1 MADKLLTRRWVLTTL
16 LVVAA
21 AAVMVRLGFWQLDR
35 LAQRRAFNARVEAQL
50 NAPPLDLNQTKA
62 IADLTGMEY
71 RHVMVTGTFDFDQQ
85 VALRNQ
91 AWNNQ
96 IGVHLLTPLIIE
108 GTNQAVLVDRGWI
121 PLADAGSP
129 QAWRKY
135 DQPGTVTISGMLRA
149 PQTRPFFGGAVDPT
163 LAPGQKGLEEWNV
176 VNVARIAQ
184 QVSEPLLPM
193 YIQEAPAPGQTN
205 PPFSALPSLDLTAGP
220 HLSYAIQWFT
230 FAAILLLGY
239 PFFVRWQLRKKLTE
253 HSDGHPTDESVVK
266 LTAGMEKIRV
276 EEQVKKDRHE
286 YLN

>member
-1 MADKLLTRRWVLTTL
+1 MANKLLTRRWVLTTL
-16 LVVAA
+16 LVLAA

-50 NAPPLDLNQTKA
+50 NALPLDLNKSLELS
-62 IADLTGMEY
+62 DLTSMEY
-71 RHVMVTGTFDFDQQ
+71 RHVTVTGTFDFNQQ

-135 DQPGTVTISGMLRA
+135 DQPGTVTLSGMLRA

-193 YIQEAPAPGQTN
+193 YIQEAPVPGQTT
-205 PPFSALPSLDLTAGP
+205 PPFSALPTLDLTDGP

-230 FAAILLLGY
+230 FASILWLGY
-239 PFFVRWQLRKKLTE
+239 PFFVRWQLNKKSNE
-253 HSDGHPTDESVVK
+253 HSDGHQTDEGIDH
-266 LTAGMEKIRV
+266 LTADMEKVRA
-276 EEQVKKDRHE
+276 EERVKKDRHE